1 MGHPLKLNPVMSSI
15 PGLRFGEYQGFP
27 ALLISTPFSKAA
39 ISLYGG
45 HVLSFVPH
53 GFDDVLWVSP
63 TSKRPPDPI
72 RGGIPICWPYFAK
85 QGQPPDAP
93 QHGLVRTLPWQ
104 VTHAQQNTDGE
115 IVLALAPP
123 EVDGV
128 PMTLMLT
135 MRIGRELAQAL
146 TTVNLSLES
155 VRFSQALHTYF
166 KVADANRVS
175 VTGLDG
181 LTYSDKFDNFNVHT
195 QQGDWDLHDA
205 RDPGRSDRIYMNA
218 GNRFE
223 LIDPAGQRK
232 ITLVTSGSK
241 TLVAWNPGAEFIKSF
256 ADLPPDGW
264 QHYVCLEAANCG
276 PDVIEL
282 GVDDS
287 HVLQQTISCSALT
300 SH

>member
-1 MGHPLKLNPVMSSI
+1 MSSI

-39 ISLYGG
+39 ISLFGG
-45 HVLSFVPH
+45 HVLSYVPR

-63 TSKRPPDPI
+63 ISKRPPDPI
-72 RGGIPICWPYFAK
+72 RGGIPVCWPYFAK

-93 QHGLVRTLPWQ
+93 QHGLARTLQWQ
-104 VTHAQQNTDGE
+104 VTHAQQNPDGE
-115 IVLALAPP
+115 IVLAMAPP
-123 EVDGV
+123 LLAEV
-128 PMTLMLT
+128 PMNLLMTL
-135 MRIGRELAQAL
+135 RIGRELGQAL
-146 TTVNLSLES
+146 TTVNLSGDTL
-155 VRFSQALHTYF
+155 RFTQALHTYF
-166 KVADANRVS
+166 KVADANRVT

-181 LTYSDKFDNFNVHT
+181 LTYADKFDDFNEHRHS
-195 QQGDWDLHDA
+195 GNWDLHDV

-232 ITLVTSGSK
+232 ITLTTAGSK
-241 TLVAWNPGAEFIKSF
+241 TLVVWNPGAEFIKTF
-256 ADLPPDGW
+256 ADLPPQGW
-264 QHYVCLEAANCG
+264 KQYVCLEAANCG

-282 GVDDS
+282 GADDS
-287 HVLQQTISCSALT
+287 HVLQQTISCAALI